1 MLDKILLLNLE
12 RRNDKKNKMMIKIN
26 ENKYLNNKVDI
37 VSAIDGNIIDKYL
50 TINADININ
59 DWVNPFTGNSITNG
73 EIGCALSHFNIWKHI
88 VDNKFNKVL
97 IIEDDVDFHSNF
109 EIELREYF
117 NQIED
122 NNINYDLFYLSRKS
136 FSSDL
141 KQLSKNISKC
151 CLSYW
156 TCGYIIT
163 YEGAKKLVES
173 NYLKNL
179 IPVDEFLPL
188 CYLND
193 KIQLDKY
200 DYNIENFNAIVAEPY
215 LIKPEINA
223 FQTSDTEISKPY
235 IRSQKWTNI
244 NNYEIQVVTVAT
256 EKVDGYNRFI
266 DSCNK
271 YNIPCITLGM
281 GKNWEGLDLLNSPG
295 GGHKVTLFKEYIN
308 KLNEDNDNR
317 IVIFT
322 DSYDVV
328 FNSNLYDIVNKFI
341 NFDCDIL
348 FAAEIYCWPDKTLI
362 KDYPNTESK
371 FKYLNSG
378 GIIGN
383 VKSYR
388 KLLEF
393 SIKNS
398 DDDQLY
404 YTLSFLNKGI
414 HLNKLNIKLDYNCEI
429 FQCLNGIFYYID
441 IEYDRSKIKNS
452 LTNTNPC
459 IIHGNGGLNSKLF
472 LNQLCNYV
480 PLVWRPTYLYQDINI
495 KNNYFKN
502 LLYEYYPTINIIY
515 INYNGNI
522 LSFDSI
528 INFKYP
534 KNKIELTILNFNNN
548 TIDISHN
555 NKCQYINIKYYN
567 EVLNKEFKLLL
578 ASIFQS
584 NKYDYIFLIN
594 SEHIIEN
601 NKIIQL
607 LIKKN
612 KDIIAP
618 MIKKIGGESNFSNF
632 WGEIDAEGFYK
643 RSFDYFDIVEYR
655 NIGCWNVPYINLSM
669 LISKNKFI
677 DIYNELM
684 KININNNEDFD
695 MYFCR
700 ILRQKQFFMYIC
712 NMEKYGYILD

>member
-37 VSAIDGNIIDKYL
+37 VSAIDGNIIDNYL

-88 VDNKFNKVL
+88 VNNKFNKVL

-193 KIQLDKY
+193 KIKLNKY
-200 DYNIENFNAIVAEPY
+200 EYNIENFNAIVAEPY

-235 IRSQKWTNI
+235 IRSQKWTNM

-281 GKNWEGLDLLNSPG
+281 GKNWEGLDLQNSPG

-362 KDYPNTESK
+362 KDYPYTESK

-459 IIHGNGGLNSKLF
+459 IIHGNGDLNSKLF

-515 INYNGNI
+515 INYNDI
-522 LSFDSI
+522 VISFDSI

-548 TIDISHN
+548 TIDVDYN
-555 NKCQYINIKYYN
+555 TKCQYINIKCYN

-578 ASIFQS
+578 ASIFQI

-618 MIKKIGGESNFSNF
+618 MIKKKKSNFSNF
-632 WGEIDAEGFYK
+632 WGEIDEEGFYK

-655 NIGCWNVPYINLSM
+655 NIGCWNVLYI
-669 LISKNKFI
+669 I
-677 DIYNELM
+677 
-684 KININNNEDFD
+684 
-695 MYFCR
+695 
-700 ILRQKQFFMYIC
+700 
-712 NMEKYGYILD
+712 